1 MRSRAKGVNYGIMY
15 GIGAFGLARNIGI
28 PQKEASEIIQRYFIA
43 FPNIRKYMD
52 DTIQFARQ
60 NGYVETLLGRRRYM
74 LHIAES
80 NQAVRSA
87 DERAAI
93 NAPIQGTAADM
104 MKLAMIDVHGAMES
118 RKLRSIM
125 IMQVHDELVF
135 DVVPDEAD
143 TMMEIIPTLMSNAMP
158 MVVPIEVEAGIGPTW
173 FEAH

>member
-1 MRSRAKGVNYGIMY
+1 MY
-15 GIGAFGLARNIGI
+15 AR
-28 PQKEASEIIQRYFIA
+28 K
-43 FPNIRKYMD
+43 
-52 DTIQFARQ
+52 

-74 LHIAES
+74 RNIAAA

-104 MKLAMIDVHGAMES
+104 MKIAMINIHHEILKRGLQS
-118 RKLRSIM
+118 LM

-135 DVVPDEAD
+135 DVVPGEAD
-143 TMMEIIPTLMSNAMP
+143 DMKLLVESLMSSAMP
-158 MVVPIEVEAGIGPTW
+158 MAVPIDVDAGIGRTW